1 VEAKF
6 RTWWKITVGG
16 ESYETATL
24 LLSELEEAED
34 ITGISWRDLNPLNVR
49 ALQGLLYA
57 FLRRSM
63 TAEDAK
69 ASLAVLTAADVTV
82 ELVARPTE

>member
-1 VEAKF
+1 MEAKF
-6 RTWWKITVGG
+6 RTWWKITVDGVA
-16 ESYETATL
+16 YETSTL
-24 LLSELEEAED
+24 RLSELEEAED
-34 ITGISWRDLNPLNVR
+34 ITGIPWLDLNPLNVR

-69 ASLAVLTAADVTV
+69 ASLAGLTASDVTV